1 MFDDEIVKTK
11 NRPVKGYNFLFYTVF
26 MFVLLSILVA
36 SDVKPERF

>member
-26 MFVLLSILVA
+26 MIVLLSILVA